1 MSHEDF
7 LRRVRDGLKALPDD
21 DRTVTLSNGHR
32 RHALEA
38 PPGDRTAI
46 IEQFVERLEH
56 HGARV
61 RRVSEPE
68 IPAAVYGALYE
79 HRAKSVVAPEGLP
92 EEWLETWSANPDHE
106 VLAEHPQLSAEEMD
120 QADAIVTACAG
131 AVADAGAVVLDGGPG
146 QGRRE
151 VIPSCHVCVVR
162 AAQIDS
168 SLPEVL
174 DKLDSRRP
182 ITWCGGPTAPS
193 DAPATPGH
201 GRHRQRQLVVLI
213 VESDDL
219 PRRMTT
225 SSR

>member
-1 MSHEDF
+1 MSREDF

-21 DRTVTLSNGHR
+21 DRTVTLNGHR
-32 RHALEA
+32 RHTTEES
-38 PPGDRTAI
+38 PRDRTAI

-61 RRVSEPE
+61 RRLAEPQ

-92 EEWLETWSANPDHE
+92 EEWLETWSANPDHQ
-106 VLAEHPQLSAEEMD
+106 VLDEYPQLSPEELD
-120 QADAIVTACAG
+120 DADAIVTACAG

-193 DAPATPGH
+193 DAPASPGQ

-213 VESDDL
+213 VESDEI
-219 PRRMTT
+219 
-225 SSR
+225 SA

>member
-1 MSHEDF
+1 MSREDF

-32 RHALEA
+32 RHTAEVS
-38 PPGDRTAI
+38 PVDRTAI
-46 IEQFVERLEH
+46 IEQFIERLQH

-61 RRVSEPE
+61 RRLSEPE
-68 IPAAVYGALYE
+68 IPAAVYGALFE

-92 EEWLETWSANPDHE
+92 DEWLETWSANPDHQI
-106 VLAEHPQLSAEEMD
+106 LPEHPQLSTEDMD

-151 VIPSCHVCVVR
+151 LIPSCHICVVR

-182 ITWCGGPTAPS
+182 ITWCGGPTGPS
-193 DAPATPGH
+193 DAPATSGQ

-213 VESDDL
+213 VESADV
-219 PRRMTT
+219 P
-225 SSR
+225 SS

>member
-1 MSHEDF
+1 MSREDF

-32 RHALEA
+32 RHAAEISA
-38 PPGDRTAI
+38 VDRTAI
-46 IEQFVERLEH
+46 VEQFVERLGH
-56 HGARV
+56 HGALV
-61 RRVSEPE
+61 RRVTESQ
-68 IPAAVYGALYE
+68 IPAAVHTALRE
-79 HRAKSVVAPEGLP
+79 NRAKTVVAPEGLP
-92 EEWLETWSANPDHE
+92 EDWLETWARNPDHHL
-106 VLAEHPQLSAEEMD
+106 VSDHPHLSAQELD
-120 QADAIVTACAG
+120 QADAAVTACAG

-151 VIPSCHVCVVR
+151 IIPSFHICVVR

-182 ITWCGGPTAPS
+182 ITWCGGPTGPS
-193 DAPATPGH
+193 DAPATPGQ

-213 VESDDL
+213 VESGL
-219 PRRMTT
+219 PTRA
-225 SSR
+225 

>member
-1 MSHEDF
+1 MLMSREDF
-7 LRRVRDGLKALPDD
+7 LRRVRDGLKALPED
-21 DRTVTLSNGHR
+21 DRTVTLNGHR
-32 RHALEA
+32 RHAAEES
-38 PPGDRTAI
+38 PRDRTAI

-56 HGARV
+56 HGARA
-61 RRVSEPE
+61 RRLAEPQ

-92 EEWLETWSANPDHE
+92 GEWLETWSANPDHQ
-106 VLAEHPQLSAEEMD
+106 VLDDHPQLSPEELD
-120 QADAIVTACAG
+120 DADAIVTACAG

-162 AAQIDS
+162 AAQIES

-193 DAPATPGH
+193 DAPGAPAQ

-213 VESDDL
+213 VES
-219 PRRMTT
+219 
-225 SSR
+225 